1 MNIVIATDAWFPQ
14 INGVVTTLDHT
25 EHELNAAGHEVTL
38 LTPQGLATLPCPSYP
53 EIRLAL
59 FPGRRV
65 QTALDQIAPDA
76 VHIATEG
83 PLGLAARRWCIRR
96 RFPFTSSFHTQFPE
110 YLNLRTGLP
119 LRIGYALSRWFHG
132 RAEATLVPTESVRQ
146 HLQQRGFRNLRLWSR
161 GVNTQLFRP
170 RPKDFLDRPRPIFMY
185 VGRVAVEKNVETFL
199 RLKLPGTRYVV
210 GGGPDL
216 EMLRRRYPLALF
228 TGFKTGEDLARH
240 LAAADVFVFP
250 SRTDTFGL
258 VLIEA
263 LACGVPVAAYPVQ
276 GPRDIIQNGVTG
288 FLDED
293 LARAALAARALDPQ
307 RCRQQAL
314 RYTWSACTRQFL
326 DALDSTTRRPPK
338 ASAMAEDIRPN

>member
-25 EHELNAAGHEVTL
+25 ERELKAAGHEVTL
-38 LTPQGLATLPCPSYP
+38 LTPQGFATLPCPTYP

-59 FPGRRV
+59 LPGHRV
-65 QTALDQIAPDA
+65 HAALDQLAPDA

-83 PLGLAARRWCIRR
+83 PLGLAVRRWCVRR
-96 RFPFTSSFHTQFPE
+96 SFPFTSSFHTQFPE

-119 LRIGYALSRWFHG
+119 LRVGYAFSRWFHG

-146 HLQQRGFRNLRLWSR
+146 HLQQRGFSNLRLWSR
-161 GVNTQLFRP
+161 GVNTQMFRP
-170 RPKDFLDRPRPIFMY
+170 GPKNFLDRPRPIFMY
-185 VGRVAVEKNVETFL
+185 VGRVAVEKNIEAFL
-199 RLKLPGTRYVV
+199 SLRLPGTRYVI

-216 EMLRRRYPLALF
+216 EMLRRRHPLVLF
-228 TGFKTGEDLARH
+228 TGFKTGDDLAHH

-288 FLDED
+288 CLDED
-293 LARAALAARALDPQ
+293 LGRAALAARTLDPQ

-314 RYTWSACTRQFL
+314 SYTWSACTRQFL
-326 DALDSTTRRPPK
+326 DAMHSTIRRK
-338 ASAMAEDIRPN
+338 SQASAAAEDTRAN